1 MFGTQRSN
9 DTTGAD
15 SAQIKKWRAQ
25 RGLLDIIQDDPA
37 EIVAFI
43 QECTAPEL
51 HQFSQILGLRQEIE
65 IYYAILNHP
74 ECDRA
79 TAVNIFMA
87 CDPAYYDHALSQGKD
102 PAEMMDE
109 EDKVFLAIAVAAHAA
124 LTGNRDWTSRFR
136 INNYAQWQKR
146 PHTSPKKY
154 QFFGIPEKMLAATK
168 CEDAKS
174 PIIVEHATIGLSFEA
189 WQRKH

>member
-1 MFGTQRSN
+1 MHGTGIAPVQS
-9 DTTGAD
+9 
-15 SAQIKKWRAQ
+15 
-25 RGLLDIIQDDPA
+25 DPW
-37 EIVAFI
+37 
-43 QECTAPEL
+43 P
-51 HQFSQILGLRQEIE
+51 SPR
-65 IYYAILNHP
+65 
-74 ECDRA
+74 DR
-79 TAVNIFMA
+79 
-87 CDPAYYDHALSQGKD
+87 D
-102 PAEMMDE
+102 
-109 EDKVFLAIAVAAHAA
+109 